1 MTASLSISAKMDLHP
16 VPVPEDHPVTD
27 WHHNAASIIRGHPQG
42 QPLDRQRPANVEAEM
57 GLLGAIL
64 IDNRAFERVSE
75 FLSEEHFSEE
85 FHRRIWR
92 ARKTPIE
99 RGQRADH

>member
-1 MTASLSISAKMDLHP
+1 MTID
-16 VPVPEDHPVTD
+16 V
-27 WHHNAASIIRGHPQG
+27 GHPEG

-85 FHRRIWR
+85 FHRRIRR
-92 ARKTPIE
+92 ACKTPIE

>member
-1 MTASLSISAKMDLHP
+1 MTID
-16 VPVPEDHPVTD
+16 V
-27 WHHNAASIIRGHPQG
+27 GHPEG

-92 ARKTPIE
+92 ACKTPIE
-99 RGQRADH
+99 RGQRADPTTLKHFFDSDGVLGNGN